1 MLKFFCKIIKILY
14 KYNMPKY
21 IINFLI
27 KICLINIFT
36 IKIFS
41 QNCCDECFKNC
52 KKILCKKNDDNSNSN
67 NNSDFDNNLDLNNKN
82 DNSNL
87 NNKNDN
93 SNLNNNLDLDN
104 NQEEYFKSL
113 LEDFDKNIKNFNNS
127 IFSENLDSTEAEY
140 TIVTDGTTNNNGIL
154 GQGSYGTV
162 YKVKNKKGKYF
173 ALKRVF
179 IDERYEFSIK
189 KEIQALIKCRD
200 CKNVIK
206 IFDAYKNPSKN
217 TLNPTTNGYYYYIVT
232 ELYEGGDLQGFI
244 KKCKNNITG
253 LNNNQIR
260 EKKEIYIYQMINA
273 VKQIHAKGIIHRDI
287 KPANFFIG
295 ENDKLYLGDFGTAT
309 EDYDGKFL
317 NGTPFYMFFFLN
329 YMIGFMSGNKKIVN
343 VLLKHCDLYS
353 LMCLIFEVLEGTTFA
368 DYSGNSFVS
377 YQNILLNKNYED
389 LCPKADFKV
398 TDDVIN
404 KIISAQENLWQQ
416 IQNNKIV
423 QQNNCMNF
431 FFQQQ
436 LMKLM
441 AEENI
446 LNLNLNLFSFS
457 PILRWKNYQSTKGI
471 NVNINMYANMLN
483 EIIINLFKTDFN
495 IVSVMGTACYKN
507 LDNLYKKNY

>member
-1 MLKFFCKIIKILY
+1 ML
-14 KYNMPKY
+14 KY

-41 QNCCDECFKNC
+41 QNCCDECFENC
-52 KKILCKKNDDNSNSN
+52 KKILCKKNDNNSDLDD
-67 NNSDFDNNLDLNNKN
+67 NSDFDNNLDLNNKN

-87 NNKNDN
+87 NNNLDLDDN
-93 SNLNNNLDLDN
+93 SDLDN
-104 NQEEYFKSL
+104 NQKEYFKSL
-113 LEDFDKNIKNFNNS
+113 LEDFDKNIKIFNNS

-140 TIVTDGTTNNNGIL
+140 TIVTDGTTNNSGIL
-154 GQGSYGTV
+154 GKGSYGTV

-173 ALKRVF
+173 ALKKNF
-179 IDERYEFSIK
+179 IPENEEKTTK
-189 KEIQALIKCRD
+189 KEIQTLIKCRD

-206 IFDAYKNPSKN
+206 IVDAYKNICRCNFNSIY
-217 TLNPTTNGYYYYIVT
+217 GYYYYIVT
-232 ELYEGGDLQGFI
+232 EFYQGGDLQGFI
-244 KKCKNNITG
+244 EKCKTNSTG
-253 LNNNQIR
+253 LNNNEIK

-309 EDYDGKFL
+309 ENYDGTYL
-317 NGTPFYMFFFLN
+317 IGTPLYMYFFLN
-329 YMIGFMSGNKKIVN
+329 YMIGFMNGNQNIIN
-343 VLLKHCDLYS
+343 SLLKHCDLYS
-353 LMCLIFEVLEGTTFA
+353 LMCTIFELLEQTYFA

-495 IVSVMGTACYKN
+495 IVSVMGTACYKI
-507 LDNLYKKNY
+507 LDNSYRNIYS

>member
-1 MLKFFCKIIKILY
+1 ML
-14 KYNMPKY
+14 KY

-41 QNCCDECFKNC
+41 QNCCDECFENC
-52 KKILCKKNDDNSNSN
+52 KKILCKKND
-67 NNSDFDNNLDLNNKN
+67 NNSDLDDNNPDSNNSSNFDDKN
-82 DNSNL
+82 DN
-87 NNKNDN
+87 N
-93 SNLNNNLDLDN
+93 SNLNNNLDSDN
-104 NQEEYFKSL
+104 NQEKYFKSL
-113 LEDFDKNIKNFNNS
+113 LKNFDNNIKIFNNF
-127 IFSENLDSTEAEY
+127 IFSENPYSTDAEY
-140 TIVTDGTTNNNGIL
+140 TIVKDGTKWNNGIL
-154 GQGSYGTV
+154 GQGSFGTV

-173 ALKRVF
+173 ALKKNF
-179 IDERYEFSIK
+179 IPENEESATK
-189 KEIQALIKCRD
+189 KEIQTLIKCHD

-206 IFDAYKNPSKN
+206 IVDAYKDIHKY
-217 TLNPTTNGYYYYIVT
+217 TLNSTTNGYFYYIIT
-232 ELYEGGDLQGFI
+232 EIYEGGDLKNFIDKCKSLSPGLEYKEII
-244 KKCKNNITG
+244 KKK
-253 LNNNQIR
+253 
-260 EKKEIYIYQMINA
+260 EKYIYQMINA
-273 VKQIHAKGIIHRDI
+273 VKQIHEKGIKHRDI

-295 ENDKLYLGDFGTAT
+295 ENDKLYLGDFGIAT
-309 EDYDGKFL
+309 EDYDGEFL
-317 NGTPFYMFFFLN
+317 NGTPFYMFFFFN

-343 VLLKHCDLYS
+343 ALLEHCDLYS
-353 LMCLIFEVLEGTTFA
+353 LMCLIFEVLQGTAFA

-457 PILRWKNYQSTKGI
+457 PILRWKNYQSTNGI
-471 NVNINMYANMLN
+471 DVNKDMYANMLN
-483 EIIINLFKTDFN
+483 EIIKNLFKTDFN
-495 IVSVMGTACYKN
+495 IVSIMGTACYKT
-507 LDNLYKKNY
+507 LDNFYKKDY